1 LAGISGISQVLM
13 AHTHTH
19 TPAGYVPMRPHT
31 APLNPVV
38 TRTFVI
44 NSVIVVA
51 ISYILNAIYM
61 NNNESSCG
69 NSDCN
74 GAILLK
80 IHNFHWS
87 NTSTE
92 DANTVAI
99 GK

>member
-1 LAGISGISQVLM
+1 M

-19 TPAGYVPMRPHT
+19 TPAGYVPLRPHT
-31 APLNPVV
+31 APLTSVI

-44 NSVIVVA
+44 NSVNVFA
-51 ISYILNAIYM
+51 ISYILSAVYLKS
-61 NNNESSCG
+61 NESSRG
-69 NSDCN
+69 NSDCS
-74 GAILLK
+74 GVMLLK
-80 IHNFHWS
+80 IHNFPWS